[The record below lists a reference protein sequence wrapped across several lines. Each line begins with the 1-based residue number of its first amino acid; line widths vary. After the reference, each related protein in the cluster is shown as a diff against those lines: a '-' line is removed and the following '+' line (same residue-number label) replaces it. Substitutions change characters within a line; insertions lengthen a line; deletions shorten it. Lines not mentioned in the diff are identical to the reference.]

1 MSTKSLAS
9 VLQRATRHSR
19 LHQNTIGQVVSR
31 SQLLQLRRPNSTTGA
46 AIHVSATANMTTR
59 TSPCYIQ
66 FLNHHPG
73 LSSSLSAVRWFQSVG
88 QYHQVADETL
98 DAIQDALDGFFEG
111 MPQQSGQP
119 DPEVSLSSG
128 VLTIAM
134 PPHGTWVL
142 NKQTPNQQIWWSSPI
157 SGPRRYEYENEH
169 WVFTRV
175 SDGGSET
182 LGQALRDEIQ
192 QIYHTEL
199 ILEDVK

>member
-1 MSTKSLAS
+1 MSKKSLVS
-9 VLQRATRHSR
+9 VLQGATGHSR
-19 LHQNTIGQVVSR
+19 LHQKTVGQVVSR
-31 SQLLQLRRPNSTTGA
+31 LQWLALRRPNSTTQVA
-46 AIHVSATANMTTR
+46 KLVSATHMTTWS
-59 TSPCYIQ
+59 SPCYST
-66 FLNHHPG
+66 FLNNHPV
-73 LSSSLSAVRWFQSVG
+73 LSSSLSSVRWFQSVG

-111 MPQQSGQP
+111 LPQQSGQP

-128 VLTIAM
+128 VLTIVM

-199 ILEDVK
+199 ILEDVE